1 MKNNSTLL
9 KLLICTNVFLLIA
22 VLAAVVLILNSS
34 TPQKADEPQ
43 AEIEQTITP
52 TSEPVLKKIK
62 KPTLKKFLKTAVS
75 PVGSTMYVYGGGWNE
90 ADTGAGKYA
99 VSIGVA
105 EEWRDF
111 YEEQDSGYDSSLH
124 RYKINKGLDC
134 SGYIGWAVYNTLE
147 TENGKDGYVFFAEEF
162 ADKLSG
168 LGFGEKTEK
177 NNISEYKAGDIMS
190 SQSDSHAWIC
200 LGQCSDGSV
209 VFVHS
214 SPPGVRICGTACPDG
229 KRDSEA
235 VSLATQYMSSEFPDW
250 YGKYPDCFKGLSY
263 LTNYSQFRWYTG
275 ENGVIDD
282 PDGYSQMSAS
292 EILNDIFNE

>member
-9 KLLICTNVFLLIA
+9 KLLICVNAFLLIA
-22 VLAAVVLILNSS
+22 VAAAVVLVLNANN
-34 TPQKADEPQ
+34 PENNEEPQ
-43 AEIEQTITP
+43 TEIEQTTEVTP
-52 TSEPVLKKIK
+52 EPVSDNIK
-62 KPTLKKFLKTAVS
+62 KPTLKKFLKNAVL

-90 ADTGAGKYA
+90 ADTGAGEYA
-99 VSIGVA
+99 VSIGVP

-111 YEEQDSGYDSSLH
+111 YEEQDASYDSSLH

-147 TENGKDGYVFFAEEF
+147 NENGKDGYVFFAQEF
-162 ADKLSG
+162 ADKLAG
-168 LGFGEKTEK
+168 LGFGEKIEK
-177 NNISEYKAGDIMS
+177 NNISEYKPGDIMS

-200 LGQCSDGSV
+200 LGQCPDGSV

-229 KRDSEA
+229 RRDSEA

-250 YGKYPDCFKGLSY
+250 YEKYSDCFKGSSY

-282 PDGYSQMSAS
+282 PEGYSQMTAPQ
-292 EILNDIFNE
+292 ILNDIFNE